1 MNLLADVP
9 NRRFEN
15 PVSRWVSDHGGGD
28 ARSVFFQLGVKVLE
42 IHVALVIARDWNDAK
57 TDENGT
63 RGIGPVGGNGDEADV
78 AMGFTSRLVPS
89 ANGEKPGILALGSSV
104 GLKRDV
110 GKTRDFA

>member
-1 MNLLADVP
+1 M
-9 NRRFEN
+9 
-15 PVSRWVSDHGGGD
+15 
-28 ARSVFFQLGVKVLE
+28 FFQFGVEVLE

-63 RGIGPVGGNGDEADV
+63 RGIGPVGGNGDETDI

-89 ANGEKPGILALGSSV
+89 ADGEKSGILTLGSSV